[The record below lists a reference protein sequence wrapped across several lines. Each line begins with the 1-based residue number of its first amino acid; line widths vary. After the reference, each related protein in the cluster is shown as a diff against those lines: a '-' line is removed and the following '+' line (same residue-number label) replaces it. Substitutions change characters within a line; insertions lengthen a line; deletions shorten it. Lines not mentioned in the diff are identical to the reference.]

1 MGLILAKQGLRD
13 DSISRFATHAK
24 HGLLIK

>member
-1 MGLILAKQGLRD
+1 MGLILGKQGLRD